1 MKKTEYIWFA
11 VTVAFNSLFA
21 LLAVDSKTLA
31 QSVVKYFI
39 KGENYERLVKAF
51 LTGDVEREQELTK
64 YLRIPGIIIAAG
76 TVIGFVLTAICVIK
90 FLEYYKKI
98 PQNKR
103 ALTVGI
109 SAFLATSAGIGA
121 CYALYREW
129 KLLFLISFI
138 LAFGALCVLVTAAY
152 KALSLL
158 LEKHSRIGTVIT
170 VLFSFVFLS
179 MAFVAASSANLSAI
193 VEFENMGI
201 YGASMGAS
209 SLLFLF
215 GAVALVGT
223 FVKKLRFSWIKPAV
237 ATLLCVL
244 SVYSVF
250 IVGFTCL
257 EISQST
263 GYVNPIKCIAIDVSV
278 IRLGLTEAD
287 YVCAYN
293 GIDGER
299 VYLLKRAIDRNQKEL
314 DSELSELLDG
324 VKIGDVYHRTVNGVE
339 YKHISLNTLSDFYV
353 FRLIP
358 A

>member
-1 MKKTEYIWFA
+1 MKKTDYVWFSITA
-11 VTVAFNSLFA
+11 AFNSFIA
-21 LLAVDSKTLA
+21 LLAADSKILA
-31 QSVVKYFI
+31 KAVVKCFI
-39 KGENYERLVKAF
+39 KGEDYERLAKAF
-51 LTGDVEREQELTK
+51 LTGDMEREQELIK
-64 YLRIPGIIIAAG
+64 YLRFPGIIIAAG
-76 TVIGFVLTAICVIK
+76 TVVGLVLTVVCVIK
-90 FLEYYKKI
+90 LLGYYKKI

-103 ALTVGI
+103 ALTLGI

-121 CYALYREW
+121 CYALCREW
-129 KLLFLISFI
+129 KVLFLISFI

-170 VLFSFVFLS
+170 VLFSVVFLF
-179 MAFVAASSANLSAI
+179 MALVAVSSSNLGAI
-193 VEFENMGI
+193 ADFENMGT
-201 YGASMGAS
+201 YGVSIAVSV
-209 SLLFLF
+209 LLFLF

-223 FVKKLRFSWIKPAV
+223 FVKKLRFSWVKPTVAV
-237 ATLLCVL
+237 LAALLICL
-244 SVYSVF
+244 SAFTVF
-250 IVGFTCL
+250 VTGRTGGTGNIV
-257 EISQST
+257 
-263 GYVNPIKCIAIDVSV
+263 KDAAIDVSV

>member
-1 MKKTEYIWFA
+1 MKKTDYIWFA
-11 VTVAFNSLFA
+11 ITAAFNSLIA
-21 LLAVDSKTLA
+21 LLVADSKILA
-31 QSVVKYFI
+31 KAVVKCFI
-39 KGENYERLVKAF
+39 KGEDYERLAKAF
-51 LTGDVEREQELTK
+51 LTGDIEREQELIK
-64 YLRIPGIIIAAG
+64 YLRLPSIIIAAG
-76 TVIGFVLTAICVIK
+76 TVIGLVLTVICVIK
-90 FLEYYKKI
+90 LLGYYEKI

-103 ALTVGI
+103 ALTLGI

-158 LEKHSRIGTVIT
+158 LEKHGRIGTVIT
-170 VLFSFVFLS
+170 ALFSVVFLS
-179 MAFVAASSANLSAI
+179 MAFVAVSSSNLGAI
-193 VEFENMGI
+193 ADFENMGI

-215 GAVALVGT
+215 GAAVLVSA
-223 FVKKLRFSWIKPAV
+223 FVKKLRFSWVKPTVAV
-237 ATLLCVL
+237 LAVLLICL
-244 SVYSVF
+244 SAFTVF
-250 IVGFTCL
+250 VTGRTGGTGNIV
-257 EISQST
+257 
-263 GYVNPIKCIAIDVSV
+263 KDAAIDVAMV
-278 IRLGLTEAD
+278 RLGLTDDD
-287 YVCAYN
+287 YVCAYK
-293 GIDGER
+293 GMDGER
-299 VYLLKRAIDRNQKEL
+299 VYLLKRAIDINQKEL

-339 YKHISLNTLSDFYV
+339 YKHISLNFFSDFYV